1 MRAGAAPTRAA
12 ARRPTPAPRRVPRR
26 AAAAR
31 RTAARTSSDRARTR
45 STITEGPQRV
55 CPDRPG
61 ARVAGAGSRA
71 RLVPRTRSSHDLAAG
86 TVANFGFK
94 SGTRIID
101 LLVSF
106 SIPKFA
112 QRSRRMLASFGIGTL
127 ALALA
132 ATPAAAAERLVS
144 SLSSH
149 IIKITPSFTG
159 TELVLFGIVERE
171 GENTPRRNGYD
182 IVATVKGPPATLVVR
197 RKERLAGIWVN
208 TDSRP
213 FVQVPSYLATLSNR
227 PVEEIVS
234 LDVARRL
241 QLGVRRTMLRQ
252 QIGPDLADVV
262 RDDPFRAAFLR
273 LKESRKLYVE
283 RKDAVTFLT
292 SILYSATI
300 PIPAG
305 APTGTY
311 NIELKLFADRA
322 PIASGTEAFDIA
334 KFGFEQ
340 FVAES
345 AVDHGLLYGLASAAM
360 ALLTGWLAA
369 VMFRRD

>member
-1 MRAGAAPTRAA
+1 M
-12 ARRPTPAPRRVPRR
+12 RR
-26 AAAAR
+26 APLAF
-31 RTAARTSSDRARTR
+31 
-45 STITEGPQRV
+45 
-55 CPDRPG
+55 
-61 ARVAGAGSRA
+61 AG
-71 RLVPRTRSSHDLAAG
+71 LVPRTRSSHDLAAG

-182 IVATVKGPPATLVVR
+182 IVATVKGPPETLVVR

-227 PVEEIVS
+227 PVEEIVL